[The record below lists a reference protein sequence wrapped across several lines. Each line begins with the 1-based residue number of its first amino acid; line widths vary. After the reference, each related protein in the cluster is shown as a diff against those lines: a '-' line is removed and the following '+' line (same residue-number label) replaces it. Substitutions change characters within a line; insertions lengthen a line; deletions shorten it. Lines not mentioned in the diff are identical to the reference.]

1 VSFKVEAAELFW
13 TQLRSLPVLVQ
24 EQVLDLVEELLDD
37 PRGQTDRGIAL
48 PINAVATRLT
58 LIEVGESR
66 MRISIAFQ
74 FKDDEETL
82 LVHGLVIVPDD

>member
-58 LIEVGESR
+58 LIEVGSRGCESPSPSNSR
-66 MRISIAFQ
+66 TTRR
-74 FKDDEETL
+74 
-82 LVHGLVIVPDD
+82 PC